1 MSPET
6 VYEGT
11 RETNPSFLSLGDL
24 AYSFSGGALPMLKAQ
39 LCQQERTAVQH
50 QPARRRRDSG
60 VTLIEMM
67 VVLVIIGVVAAMIV
81 PNVIGRPDQARVTA
95 ATTDLRTIAASLEI
109 YRLDN
114 RVYPSTAQGLAAL
127 TAPPTLPPL
136 AVNWAAGGYLPSL
149 PVDPWGNAY
158 LYRSPGEN
166 NALYDLVSLGA
177 DGAVGGTGSNAD
189 IRHAP
194 GSVTQ

>member
-1 MSPET
+1 MQKIQRCQHD
-6 VYEGT
+6 G
-11 RETNPSFLSLGDL
+11 PSAHRPRS
-24 AYSFSGGALPMLKAQ
+24 
-39 LCQQERTAVQH
+39 C
-50 QPARRRRDSG
+50 RRGESG

-114 RVYPSTAQGLAAL
+114 RMYPSTAQGLAAL

-136 AVNWAAGGYLPSL
+136 AVNWASGGYLPNV

-166 NALYDLVSLGA
+166 GTLYEIVTLGA

-194 GSVTQ
+194 GSLTQ